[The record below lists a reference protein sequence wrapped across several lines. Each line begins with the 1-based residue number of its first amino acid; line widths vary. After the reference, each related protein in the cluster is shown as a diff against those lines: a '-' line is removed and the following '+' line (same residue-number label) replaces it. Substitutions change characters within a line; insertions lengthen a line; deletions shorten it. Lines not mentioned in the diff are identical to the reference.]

1 MTTHWPDLATLEL
14 LLLVDDRGSIGRA
27 AGDFGI
33 SQASASRRLDTLERT
48 LGVPLLDRSTA
59 GTRLTPHGAV
69 VIDWVRATLEAASDL
84 MTGVTAL
91 RRQRAASLRVA
102 ASLTVAEY
110 LVPGWLTAFRRARPD
125 VEVGLDVV
133 NSEAV
138 GEMVGGGSMDIGFVE
153 SPSIADGLARRQVAT
168 DEMRLVVAPGHP
180 WARRSFVST
189 GEIADTPLVVRE
201 PGSGTRIALEDVIGR
216 DRMATPLLELPSNA
230 AVKVAVESGAGPAVL
245 SALAV
250 ADAVHEGRLVAP
262 ATDLV
267 VTRALQAVWSV
278 HRRLSAPAAGLL
290 RIAEAMGEAATRPA

>member
-14 LLLVDDRGSIGRA
+14 LLLVDDHGSIGRA

-59 GTRLTPHGAV
+59 GSRLTPQGAV
-69 VIDWVRATLEAASDL
+69 VIDWVRATLEAASDM

-138 GEMVGGGSMDIGFVE
+138 GEMVGGRSIDIGFIE
-153 SPSIADGLARRQVAT
+153 SPSIADGLAHRQVAT

-180 WARRSFVST
+180 WNRRSFVST
-189 GEIADTPLVVRE
+189 GEIAATPLVVRE
-201 PGSGTRIALEDVIGR
+201 PGSGTRTALEDVIGR

-262 ATDLV
+262 PTDLV
-267 VTRALQAVWSV
+267 VTRALQAVWSA
-278 HRRLSAPAAGLL
+278 HRGLSAPAAGLL
-290 RIAEAMGEAATRPA
+290 RIAEAMGEAATQPV